1 VSPGDDIQK
10 GPTINDEKGGVMTDN
25 KPVPR
30 IATPKAGL
38 AQLEAQILRDLDWL
52 DYPKRD
58 WVVPHYRPNGERIL
72 DVLIIGGGQGGL
84 SVAFGLMREK
94 VRHLLVVDQNP
105 EGYEGPWKTFARMIT
120 LRTPKY
126 LTGPDHGIPHLTIRA
141 WYEAQHGEE
150 AWENLTLIPKETWA
164 DYLHWYRTF
173 LNIPVRNN
181 TQAGP
186 VVWNEAEGCF
196 AIPLNR
202 QGATETVYARKVV
215 FATGIEGSGQWDV
228 PAMIRDGLPSSLYRH
243 TRQDIDFEAL
253 KGKRIGVLGAGASA
267 FDNASVALE
276 SGAAEVRLFF
286 RRQQLPNVN
295 PYRWAENVGF
305 LKHHADL
312 GDADRWRFILQI
324 LRMGQLPP
332 SDTFTR
338 ARSFPNFHL
347 QPGSSWRSVKA
358 VEGPNGPEVEVT
370 TETQTFTFDFL
381 IIGTGFVT
389 DLSLR
394 PELAHEADQI
404 ALWSQRY
411 TAPPAWKNDDMARHP
426 YLGASFE
433 YQEREPG
440 TAPYLNSLFNYTF
453 GGLVSLGFGGGSISG
468 MKYSLPRIIG
478 GITRQLYTEDADA
491 HFESLAQFDIE
502 EFPLEVL
509 Q

>member
-1 VSPGDDIQK
+1 
-10 GPTINDEKGGVMTDN
+10 MTDN
-25 KPVPR
+25 KSAAR
-30 IATPKAGL
+30 TGSSDAGL

-58 WVVPHYRPNGERIL
+58 WVIPHFRANGERIL
-72 DVLIIGGGQGGL
+72 DVLVIGGGQGGL

-141 WYEAQHGEE
+141 WYEAQYGEE
-150 AWENLTLIPKETWA
+150 SWENLTLIPKETWA

-181 TQAGP
+181 TQAGS
-186 VVWNEAEGCF
+186 VVWDEAEGCF
-196 AIPLNR
+196 AIPL
-202 QGATETVYARKVV
+202 QGPEGLETVYARKVV

-228 PAMIRDGLPSSLYRH
+228 PAMVRDNLPSALYSH

-253 KGKRIGVLGAGASA
+253 KGKRIGILGAGASA

-276 SGAAEVRLFF
+276 TGAAEVRLFF
-286 RRQQLPNVN
+286 RRKQLPNVN

-312 GDADRWRFILQI
+312 SDADRWRFILQI

-332 SDTFTR
+332 SDTFAR
-338 ARSFPNFHL
+338 ARTFPSFHL
-347 QPGSSWRSVKA
+347 QPGSAWRSVKA
-358 VEGPNGPEVEVT
+358 IEGPEGPVVQVT
-370 TETQTFTFDFL
+370 TEAQTFEFDFL

-394 PELAHEADQI
+394 PELAHVADKI
-404 ALWSQRY
+404 ALWSDRY
-411 TAPPAWKNDDMARHP
+411 TPPSDWSNADMGRHP
-426 YLGASFE
+426 YLGSAFQ
-433 YQEREPG
+433 YQEKVSG
-440 TAPYLNSLFNYTF
+440 TAPYLSSLFNYTF
-453 GGLVSLGFGGGSISG
+453 GGLASLGFGGGSISG
-468 MKYSLPRIIG
+468 MKYSLPRIVG
-478 GITRQLYTEDADA
+478 GITRQLYAEDVNT
-491 HFESLAQFDIE
+491 HFESLAHFDIE